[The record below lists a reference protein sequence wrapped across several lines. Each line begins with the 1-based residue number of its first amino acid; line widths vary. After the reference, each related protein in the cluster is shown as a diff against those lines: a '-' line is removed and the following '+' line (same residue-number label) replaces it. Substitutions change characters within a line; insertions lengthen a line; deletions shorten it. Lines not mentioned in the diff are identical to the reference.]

1 MRILSKIIT
10 AFTGTM
16 LLALVIVSC
25 NKPDSITYG
34 KEGNIYMP
42 RASNGTSSLLLLL
55 ADTAQTTSFGASY
68 GGLGYPS
75 QDIMVTFQIDPSLID
90 SYNAAHGSSYVLL
103 PASSYSIPSLMATIK
118 AGETGSDN
126 LPLGITTT
134 NLDKSIKYILPITI
148 ASASSGFIDS
158 SLRTTYFTV
167 DTVRRLEKDITG
179 MASLSVSRDN
189 GGGPDNNEGSKKL
202 VDGDYNSKFL
212 TDGFPQAFWFQLTF
226 PAAQVI
232 GAYTITSGNDAPDRD
247 MKDWTLEGSNDGTTW
262 TVLDTRMGET
272 FSGRNMTIRYEFTNT
287 TAYTQYRINVQANNG
302 SNLIQISEWRL
313 ITYP

>member
-10 AFTGTM
+10 AFAGII
-16 LLALVIVSC
+16 LFALVIVSC
-25 NKPDSITYG
+25 NKPDVVTYSN
-34 KEGNIYMP
+34 EGNIYMP
-42 RASNGTSSLLLLL
+42 RATGSNSSLLLLL
-55 ADTAQTTSFGASY
+55 ADTAQTTTFGASY
-68 GGLGYPS
+68 GGLNYPA
-75 QDIMVTFQIDPSLID
+75 QDIDVTFQIDPSLI
-90 SYNAAHGSSYVLL
+90 SGYNATHGSSYVLL

-118 AGETGSDN
+118 SGETGSNN
-126 LPLGITTT
+126 LPLEITTT

-148 ASASSGFIDS
+148 ATASSGFIDS

-167 DTVRRLEKDITG
+167 DTIKRLEKDIT
-179 MASLSVSRDN
+179 ATAALSVSRDN
-189 GGGPDNNEGSKKL
+189 GSGADGGEGSKKL

-226 PAAQVI
+226 PAAQI
-232 GAYTITSGNDAPDRD
+232 IAAYTITSGNDAPDRD

-272 FSGRNMTIRYEFTNT
+272 FSGRNTTVRYEFTNT

-302 SNLIQISEWRL
+302 SNLIQISEWRI